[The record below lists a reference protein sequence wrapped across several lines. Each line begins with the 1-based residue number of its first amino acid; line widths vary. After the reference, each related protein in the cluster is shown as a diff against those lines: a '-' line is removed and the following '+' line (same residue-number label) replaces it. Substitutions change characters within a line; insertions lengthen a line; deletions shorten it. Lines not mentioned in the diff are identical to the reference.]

1 MEEKGKT
8 LLRCPSRSEGD
19 GMEST
24 HHPRCET
31 IHTSFSNYYHKSFI
45 PSQNKTKGPK
55 FVPYE
60 PYRAA
65 VSPIVSTSHVP
76 EYVIDSQ
83 KVQSLASSVLRLH
96 SDTGGKSS
104 INCSPECSSSVKSL
118 EEKIAALEKE
128 KKELATQYQTLTE
141 VNMDLKK
148 MLVAS
153 LGEDVQ
159 VKVQLM
165 TQDKAQLGQEV
176 LRLSAELEQ
185 VSEEAEQMSLRADLW
200 EGKFKASSVL
210 VRELAQWKAS
220 FSHNLKSSKELIQML
235 LAEHNTLFETL
246 NSTHSH
252 LEAIAVAFGVGNIH
266 PSNGSPKDLLQLGM
280 QMKSLSRE
288 LREQLLGKQP
298 VQADVRHS
306 VVRQFTRSE
315 NEAHQLLQTTEHK
328 SGSDDL
334 TCHLLP
340 HTCTKDLD
348 FCKHCSGAVQNL

>member
-31 IHTSFSNYYHKSFI
+31 IHTSFSNYYHKGFI
-45 PSQNKTKGPK
+45 PSQSKTKEPK

-65 VSPIVSTSHVP
+65 VSPIISTSHIP
-76 EYVIDSQ
+76 EHIIDSQ

-96 SDTGGKSS
+96 SDAGSLSS
-104 INCSPECSSSVKSL
+104 IKCTPECFSRVKSL

-176 LRLSAELEQ
+176 LRLSAELER
-185 VSEEAEQMSLRADLW
+185 VGEEAEQLSLRANLW
-200 EGKFKASSVL
+200 EGKFKACSVL

-220 FSHNLKSSKELIQML
+220 FSHKIEYSKELIRML

-246 NSTHSH
+246 NFTLSN
-252 LEAIAVAFGVGNIH
+252 LEVIAVAFGLGNIH
-266 PSNGSPKDLLQLGM
+266 PVNSSPKDLMQVGLQL
-280 QMKSLSRE
+280 KSLSCD
-288 LREQLLGKQP
+288 LREQLLGKQH
-298 VQADVRHS
+298 VQVDVRHS
-306 VVRQFTRSE
+306 CVRQFTRSE
-315 NEAHQLLQTTEHK
+315 NEAHQLLKTTEHK
-328 SGSDDL
+328 SDSDDL
-334 TCHLLP
+334 TCQLLP
-340 HTCTKDLD
+340 HTCTRDLD

>member
-1 MEEKGKT
+1 MEEIGKT
-8 LLRCPSRSEGD
+8 RLRCPSRSEGD

-24 HHPRCET
+24 QHFRCET
-31 IHTSFSNYYHKSFI
+31 INSSHPNYYHKSFI
-45 PSQNKTKGPK
+45 PSQNKKEPK

-65 VSPIVSTSHVP
+65 VSPMISTSQVP
-76 EYVIDSQ
+76 DHIIDSQ

-96 SDTGGKSS
+96 SDAETICSFKCSS
-104 INCSPECSSSVKSL
+104 ECSRKVKIL
-118 EEKIAALEKE
+118 EEKVAALEKE
-128 KKELATQYQTLTE
+128 KKELTTQYQTLTE

-185 VSEEAEQMSLRADLW
+185 VGEEAEQLSLRANLW
-200 EGKFKASSVL
+200 EGKFKACSVL

-220 FSHNLKSSKELIQML
+220 FSHSLGCSKELLRKL
-235 LAEHNTLFETL
+235 LAEHSILFEAL
-246 NSTHSH
+246 NSTHSN
-252 LEAIAVAFGVGNIH
+252 LEATAVAFGPGNIRLA
-266 PSNGSPKDLLQLGM
+266 NGSPKDLLQLVM
-280 QMKSLSRE
+280 QLKSLSCD
-288 LREQLLGKQP
+288 LREQLLGKP
-298 VQADVRHS
+298 VEADVRHS
-306 VVRQFTRSE
+306 CVRQFMRSE

-328 SGSDDL
+328 RDDL
-334 TCHLLP
+334 TCQMFP
-340 HTCTKDLD
+340 HACIKDLD
-348 FCKHCSGAVQNL
+348 FCKQCSGAVQNL